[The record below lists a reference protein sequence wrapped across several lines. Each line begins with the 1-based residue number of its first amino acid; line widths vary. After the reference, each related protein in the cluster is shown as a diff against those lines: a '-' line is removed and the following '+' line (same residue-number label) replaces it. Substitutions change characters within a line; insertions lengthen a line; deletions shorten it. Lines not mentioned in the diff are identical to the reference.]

1 VILEG
6 GRGVADVAAA
16 PALAF
21 NPTAMSSP
29 VPPSRKTLLHLYA
42 ATLRASRGFSSYNFR
57 NYFLVRTKDAF
68 REIQVRSSLTRG
80 LSVHPLDVADWS
92 SQNESDSTKLSTFY
106 HTALEDLAVLK
117 RSAIVNSVYG
127 GRKLVVET
135 DRIERTRGVN

>member
-1 VILEG
+1 
-6 GRGVADVAAA
+6 
-16 PALAF
+16 
-21 NPTAMSSP
+21 MSSP

-68 REIQVRSSLTRG
+68 RGIQVRNSPTRV
-80 LSVHPLDVADWS
+80 LLVHPPDVPKRPL
-92 SQNESDSTKLSTFY
+92 QNESDPTKLSSFY

-127 GRKLVVET
+127 GRKLVVEK
-135 DRIERTRGVN
+135 DKIERIRGVN